1 MVCCAR
7 GPTLLTTVGSSPS
20 GSAKKEKKRGEK
32 SIWYIFEGT
41 LNAFVEPLMR
51 EEKGLRGPVKKL
63 RLFSFFL
70 LSLETKYCSFKYTD
84 LLHHGGKD
92 STIVG
97 DEKYSGL
104 AFYL

>member
-1 MVCCAR
+1 M
-7 GPTLLTTVGSSPS
+7 GSSRS
-20 GSAKKEKKRGEK
+20 GSAEKEKKRGG
-32 SIWYIFEGT
+32 SVWYIFEGT

-63 RLFSFFL
+63 RLFAFFF

-92 STIVG
+92 STIVMS

-104 AFYL
+104 TFYL